1 MCRWDQKG
9 GGDTELE
16 QGSGYVHGDQKG
28 GGDTELE

>member
-16 QGSGYVHGDQKG
+16 QGSGYVDGVRW
-28 GGDTELE
+28 EEVILS